1 MLTDAY
7 VWPKNL
13 EPRRMNNG
21 ILCGLVAV
29 SGCAGLIEPWTAL
42 VIGAVAGFIYV
53 IASYSL
59 LVWHIDDVVDAVPVH
74 FIGGAWGII
83 APALFTN
90 ESDYAMRYGHPTS
103 AEEGGICG
111 LFMGC
116 ASGGAIL
123 GANVVFFISSVA
135 WIGVTSWITLLLIKR
150 RSARCESR

>member
-1 MLTDAY
+1 MDG
-7 VWPKNL
+7 VGH
-13 EPRRMNNG
+13 RRRR
-21 ILCGLVAV
+21 
-29 SGCAGLIEPWTAL
+29 
-42 VIGAVAGFIYV
+42 FIYV

-90 ESDYAMRYGHPTS
+90 ESDYVMRHGYPTS

-111 LFMGC
+111 LFMD
-116 ASGGAIL
+116 ARRGAIL

-135 WIGVTSWITLLLIKR
+135 WIGVTS
-150 RSARCESR
+150 